1 MGVSSENVE
10 PGDEAEVEA
19 HGLTSGHSSGLTSG
33 LSSANVEPGD
43 EGEVEGHALSS

>member
-10 PGDEAEVEA
+10 PADEAEVEG
-19 HGLTSGHSSGLTSG
+19 HGLSSGLTSGHSS
-33 LSSANVEPGD
+33 ANDEPED